1 MKAKILKSDD
11 GQWFCLLIARNG
23 QVLFT
28 SETYKQKKSILRMIS
43 NNFSKILIIE

>member
-1 MKAKILKSDD
+1 MKAKILKSEN

>member
-1 MKAKILKSDD
+1 MKAKILKSEN

-43 NNFSKILIIE
+43 NNFSKILIIQ

>member
-1 MKAKILKSDD
+1 MKAKILKSED

-28 SETYKQKKSILRMIS
+28 SETYKQKKSIMRMIS

>member
-1 MKAKILKSDD
+1 MKAKILKSED

>member
-1 MKAKILKSDD
+1 MKAKILKSED

-23 QVLFT
+23 QVLFM

-43 NNFSKILIIE
+43 NNFSKILIIQ